1 MKKLT
6 LQDQLKEK
14 RESAIRAFMEHVS
27 PTVKDLH
34 KEGKRTITTAAYSM
48 MRLNSYERQ
57 LIYPLLDDM
66 ALIKVV
72 KHCLEQAGAEFEEY
86 RLASKPLPSTYNEAL
101 KEVHIHELLRRFG
114 ELAFRSQKL
123 ANLMPSNHM
132 LADYMD
138 NIDDAKK
145 REAYGDLSNIAYKLV
160 NIVAALSHIA
170 FGNDSEPQCEH
181 EGQAGRV
188 CGECG
193 QLIG

>member
-86 RLASKPLPSTYNEAL
+86 RLALKAITIDLQRGLKGSTYTRIAPA
-101 KEVHIHELLRRFG
+101 LRRIGVQEPEAGQFN
-114 ELAFRSQKL
+114 AF
-123 ANLMPSNHM
+123 
-132 LADYMD
+132 
-138 NIDDAKK
+138 
-145 REAYGDLSNIAYKLV
+145 
-160 NIVAALSHIA
+160 
-170 FGNDSEPQCEH
+170 
-181 EGQAGRV
+181 
-188 CGECG
+188 
-193 QLIG
+193 